1 MDKQKLFTYV
11 IAISMIFTL
20 IVGGAAQAF
29 NFGGGNLLVD
39 GIVAGQAFSTVKEI
53 EIDEEQVDEQEAMI
67 MMATKQE
74 AEQEEAE
81 AETTKKPEFY
91 FSPAEIDLFAR
102 LVHAEASG
110 ESHEGQVAVAA
121 SVLNRI
127 RSSRYPNTLSAVVYQ
142 ISSGKYQYS
151 PVLDGRI
158 NRPAGSQARQAVED
172 AINGWDPSG
181 GASGFYNPRKTSN
194 RWVRQQPVTRTIG
207 QHVFFK

>member
-20 IVGGAAQAF
+20 VVGGAAQAF
-29 NFGGGNLLVD
+29 SFGSGNLLVD
-39 GIVAGQAFSTVKEI
+39 GIVAGQTFGTVREI
-53 EIDEEQVDEQEAMI
+53 EIDEEQVDEKEAMI

-81 AETTKKPEFY
+81 AETTKKPEFN

-142 ISSGKYQYS
+142 ISSGRYQYS

-158 NRPAGSQARQAVED
+158 NRPAGSKARQAVED